1 MLKRVEIFNFYN
13 FYQQFVAINNTC
25 TKFNFCRPRLNI
37 LWLMTVY
44 IQIHT
49 DRHIEEVFTLEKSSY
64 CKICFLRPKEQIRK
78 RGPESSGNPMYT
90 SSALYPDPSSN
101 KSCPLFSNQCICT
114 RINIQYCQLVIIFHF
129 LIMVSKSTKKLSA
142 RRAKMVKN
150 GIIWP
155 A

>member
-1 MLKRVEIFNFYN
+1 M
-13 FYQQFVAINNTC
+13 AINNTC
-25 TKFNFCRPRLNI
+25 TKFNFLRVNG
-37 LWLMTVY
+37 LWVTTEY

-78 RGPESSGNPMYT
+78 RGPESSGKPMYT
-90 SSALYPDPSSN
+90 SSALYPAPSFN

-114 RINIQYCQLVIIFHF
+114 WINIQYCQLVIIFN
-129 LIMVSKSTKKLSA
+129 LPIMVSKSTKKLSA
-142 RRAKMVKN
+142 RRAKMVKY